1 MNNIEIDR
9 NFIQAYEGKPGYMK
23 KTPQEDIQEIRDYW
37 GDEKLFSSLGFRRHE
52 VKYIDKKS

>member
-1 MNNIEIDR
+1 
-9 NFIQAYEGKPGYMK
+9 MK
-23 KTPQEDIQEIRDYW
+23 KTPQEDIQKIRDYW